1 MHACSVKGCQSLE
14 RREQNTLFHRLPTNA
29 ATQKLWNQF
38 CKRKQVTNPIAARM
52 CSLHFSGADY
62 KRDLK
67 YELLNLPVP
76 RYLQQLKEG
85 IAALDPSTEEHGVLV
100 ETQPSQLKIEPM
112 EEDTAGFSKNA
123 PAVCGS
129 HPVTTFNAKEAASQ
143 TSVCTS
149 QPHMSGLTLSEALR
163 FHKEKLQIDLANKTN
178 GAINLTVQAAPHIW
192 EEGMQKQHAS
202 GSGNSI
208 FNSTRKYAEAN
219 SGTKIEFEVDVDD
232 KTVTSYPLHV
242 IHNNP
247 EYQPRLTS
255 AVIEKGS
262 LPSLKLHTNSQKASV
277 VMILN
282 YLEGPTEASVTQEN
296 EVPSNTFSVTED
308 IVKEEIIDESELQ
321 GNEIFSNAFL
331 VPEDIVK
338 EETLDESVTHQNE
351 VFK

>member
-1 MHACSVKGCQSLE
+1 
-14 RREQNTLFHRLPTNA
+14 
-29 ATQKLWNQF
+29 
-38 CKRKQVTNPIAARM
+38 M

-76 RYLQQLKEG
+76 RYLQQLKEGTVPTLHPPSHEG

-163 FHKEKLQIDLANKTN
+163 FHKEKLQIDLANKAN

-282 YLEGPTEASVTQEN
+282 YLEGATEASVTQEN